1 VLIDRDGTIIED
13 KGYIDDLGLVSF
25 FPWSIDTIR
34 ALNHAGLPVVLVT
47 NQSGIARGK
56 ITAAFVE
63 QTHRLIADRLAAGGA
78 RIDAYYYCPHHRDGI
93 VAELA
98 RACDCR
104 KPGRAMADQAARDLN
119 LDLARSFVV
128 GDKWLDIGLARAVGA
143 RGILVRTGYGADEEG
158 RPQPGMTADIVVDN
172 LAAAA
177 SWILGNPQSAI
188 RNP

>member
-1 VLIDRDGTIIED
+1 
-13 KGYIDDLGLVSF
+13 
-25 FPWSIDTIR
+25 
-34 ALNHAGLPVVLVT
+34 
-47 NQSGIARGK
+47 
-56 ITAAFVE
+56 
-63 QTHRLIADRLAAGGA
+63 
-78 RIDAYYYCPHHRDGI
+78 
-93 VAELA
+93 
-98 RACDCR
+98 
-104 KPGRAMADQAARDLN
+104 MADQAARDLN